1 METMNLDQYYQAF
14 SGLLGEIKG
23 VSHCIDDIQR
33 GYLSSNEFVRR
44 FGLLLAKLSDE
55 DLKAVADRL
64 KATKYFNVVIQGQV
78 AAMNLEAKDR
88 GLAWRI

>member
-1 METMNLDQYYQAF
+1 MNLDQYYQAF
-14 SGLLGEIKG
+14 YGLLGEIKG
-23 VSHCIDDIQR
+23 VSHSLQDIQT
-33 GYLSSNEFVRR
+33 GSLSSSEFVRIY
-44 FGLLLAKLSDE
+44 GLLLEKLSDE
-55 DLKAVADRL
+55 DLKVVADRL

>member
-1 METMNLDQYYQAF
+1 MNLDQYYQAF

-23 VSHCIDDIQR
+23 VTHSSDIET
-33 GYLSSNEFVRR
+33 GYVSSADFVRLY
-44 FGLLLAKLSDE
+44 GLLLAKLSDE

-64 KATKYFNVVIQGQV
+64 KATKYFNVVIQAQV
-78 AAMNLEAKDR
+78 AAMNLEAKSR

>member
-1 METMNLDQYYQAF
+1 M
-14 SGLLGEIKG
+14 
-23 VSHCIDDIQR
+23 
-33 GYLSSNEFVRR
+33 SSADFVCLY
-44 FGLLLAKLSDE
+44 GLLLSKLSDE

-64 KATKYFNVVIQGQV
+64 KATKYFNVVIQAQV

>member
-1 METMNLDQYYQAF
+1 MNLDQYYQAF
-14 SGLLGEIKG
+14 FGLLGEIKG

-44 FGLLLAKLSDE
+44 YGLLLEKLSDE